1 MGRSMA
7 TLEAEVAS
15 ILAIIGHAAGLLP
28 SIATIFAIL
37 WYLANLY
44 DWWNARR
51 LKTIGTVAY
60 DHAVANL
67 PSATPAPVAVI
78 LGSIAAAHAVNEA
91 VANLPSATPAP
102 VAVILGS
109 NAYAQAVANLPS
121 AIPAPVAV
129 ILGSLASAHA
139 VNEAVAKTEE

>member
-1 MGRSMA
+1 MA

-78 LGSIAAAHAVNEA
+78 LGS
-91 VANLPSATPAP
+91 
-102 VAVILGS
+102 
-109 NAYAQAVANLPS
+109 NAYAQTVANLPS